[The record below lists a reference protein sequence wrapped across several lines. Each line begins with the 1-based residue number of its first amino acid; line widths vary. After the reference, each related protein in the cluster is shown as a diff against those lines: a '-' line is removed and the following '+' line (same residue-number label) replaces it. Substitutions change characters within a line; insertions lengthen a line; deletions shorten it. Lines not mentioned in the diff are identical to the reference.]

1 MISKNVNMILL
12 WTGFA
17 FGFWLIDASIDFII
31 FEKGLLL
38 DQLISP
44 TTGKLIFRSLIGI
57 IFITIGV
64 YLHLNTPVANK
75 SSANLGGSDAILQNI
90 IDNIPQLIFWKN
102 TDLEFLGCNQK
113 FAESIGLKSPSEVIG
128 KTDYEIVSN
137 PKDAD
142 FFRESDIRVMETK
155 NPEIHSNRM
164 EVRENGEEAWQD
176 LSRIPLID
184 TKGNVIGVLGTS
196 EDITERKNIEDE
208 KLNLSETLRYRVKEL
223 TSLYSIDRIIE
234 ENKKLNVPLAKIS
247 SIMVNALR
255 FPEKAWIKIN
265 VGAEKH
271 TVNEHNIS
279 EGQLISGELNVLGNI
294 VGSIEVGYADEIP
307 TVKEEV
313 ELVMAVSG
321 RISRLIENLELQ
333 EKSLEKERYES
344 TQKLAAAV
352 AHEISQPLQSLT
364 IISDLAKNNWKENS
378 HLLENIPDHLKRIST
393 LVEKMLNLTS
403 VETMDYAGGLEI
415 VDINKSA
422 GTIKAGVKNVLI
434 IDDNDAVLKLLVEV
448 IKTQG
453 ISAKS
458 ASNGSDGLEF
468 IKNNKYDLIMCD
480 IKLPDIDGLEIFQKV
495 EKDLIDTPFIF
506 MSGYVVGKEN
516 MEIINRSAGF
526 LKKPFSVDNVID
538 ILKSI

>member
-1 MISKNVNMILL
+1 MVIL

-17 FGFWLIDASIDFII
+17 IGFWLIDASIDSII
-31 FEKGLLL
+31 FGKGSLM
-38 DQLISP
+38 DQIILP
-44 TTGKLIFRSLIGI
+44 GTGKLIFRLTVSI
-57 IFITIGV
+57 IFIMIGV
-64 YLHLNTPVANK
+64 YLHLNKPAAVK

-102 TDLEFLGCNQK
+102 TDLVFIGCNQK
-113 FAESIGLKSPSEVIG
+113 FAESVGLKSPSEVIG

-142 FFRESDIRVMETK
+142 FYRECDIRVMESK
-155 NPEIHSNRM
+155 KPEIHSKRH
-164 EVRENGEEAWQD
+164 EIHDDGKDVWLD

-184 TKGNVIGVLGTS
+184 ANGTVIGVLGTT
-196 EDITERKNIEDE
+196 EDITDRKNIEDE
-208 KLNLSETLRYRVKEL
+208 KTNLSETLRYRVKEL
-223 TSLYSIDRIIE
+223 TSLYSIDKIIE
-234 ENKKLNVPLAKIS
+234 ENEELNLTLAKIS

-255 FPEKAWIKIN
+255 FPDKAWIKIN
-265 VGAEKH
+265 AGDEKH

-279 EGQLISGELNVLGNI
+279 KGQFISGELKVLGNI
-294 VGSIEVGYADEIP
+294 IGSIEVGYVDDTP
-307 TVKEEV
+307 TIQEEV
-313 ELVMAVSG
+313 ELVTAVSG
-321 RISRLIENLELQ
+321 KISRLIENSELQ
-333 EKSLEKERYES
+333 KKSLERERYES

-393 LVEKMLNLTS
+393 LVEKMLNLTL

-415 VDINKSA
+415 VDIIKSA
-422 GTIKAGVKNVLI
+422 GKIEASEKSVLI
-434 IDDNDAVLKLLVEV
+434 IDDNEAVLNLLVEV
-448 IKTQG
+448 VKTQS
-453 ISAKS
+453 INVES
-458 ASNGSDGLEF
+458 ASNGNDGLEL
-468 IKNNKYDLIMCD
+468 IRKNEYDLILCD
-480 IKLPDIDGLEIFQKV
+480 IKLPDIDGLEIFQKI
-495 EKDLIDTPFIF
+495 ENDLLNTSFIF

-526 LKKPFSVDNVID
+526 LKKPFTVDKVIN

>member
-1 MISKNVNMILL
+1 MILL
-12 WTGFA
+12 FTGFA
-17 FGFWLIDASIDFII
+17 IGFWLIDAAIDFII
-31 FEKGLLL
+31 FAKGSLI

-44 TTGKLIFRSLIGI
+44 TTGKLIFRLLIGI

-64 YLHLNTPVANK
+64 YLHLNKPIAAK
-75 SSANLGGSDAILQNI
+75 ISANLGGSDAILQNI

-102 TDLEFLGCNQK
+102 TDLVFLGCNQK

-128 KTDYEIVSN
+128 KTDYELVSD

-142 FFRESDIRVMETK
+142 FFRESDIKVMESK
-155 NPEIHSNRM
+155 NPEIHSNRRVVHDDGN
-164 EVRENGEEAWQD
+164 ESWLD
-176 LSRIPLID
+176 LSRIPLMD
-184 TKGNVIGVLGTS
+184 SAGKVIGVLGTS
-196 EDITERKNIEDE
+196 EDITEGKNIEDE

-234 ENKKLNVPLAKIS
+234 ENEKFNVTLAKIS

-255 FPEKAWIKIN
+255 FPDKAWIKIN
-265 VGAEKH
+265 VGDEKH
-271 TVNEHNIS
+271 TVNEHNIT
-279 EGQLISGELNVLGNI
+279 EGQLIFGELNVLGNI
-294 VGSIEVGYADEIP
+294 VGSIEVGYADDIS
-307 TVKEEV
+307 TVQEEV

-333 EKSLEKERYES
+333 QKSLEKERYES

-364 IISDLAKNNWKENS
+364 IISDLAKNNWEENS
-378 HLLENIPDHLKRIST
+378 HLLEKIPDHLRRIST

-422 GTIKAGVKNVLI
+422 SKIETGAKKVLI
-434 IDDNDAVLKLLVEV
+434 IDDNEAVLKLLIEV
-448 IKTQG
+448 FKTQS
-453 ISAKS
+453 IQAES
-458 ASNGSDGLEF
+458 ASNGSDGLEL

-480 IKLPDIDGLEIFQKV
+480 IKLPDIDGLKIFQKV
-495 EKDLIDTPFIF
+495 EKDLMNTSFIF

-526 LKKPFSVDNVID
+526 LKKPFTMDNVID
-538 ILKSI
+538 ILKSM

>member
-1 MISKNVNMILL
+1 MILL

-17 FGFWLIDASIDFII
+17 IGFWLIDASIDSFI
-31 FEKGLLL
+31 FNKGLLL
-38 DQLISP
+38 DQIILP
-44 TTGKLIFRSLIGI
+44 TTGKIIFRSLIGI
-57 IFITIGV
+57 IFITIGI
-64 YLHLNTPVANK
+64 YLHLNKPAAIN
-75 SSANLGGSDAILQNI
+75 SSANLQGSDPILQNI

-102 TDLEFLGCNQK
+102 TDLVFLGCNQK

-128 KTDYEIVSN
+128 KTDYELVSN
-137 PKDAD
+137 PEDAD
-142 FFRESDIRVMETK
+142 FFRESDIRVMESK
-155 NPEIHSNRM
+155 NPEIHSNRL
-164 EVRENGEEAWQD
+164 EVHENGEESWLD
-176 LSRIPLID
+176 LSRIPLVD
-184 TKGNVIGVLGTS
+184 SKGNVIGVLGTS
-196 EDITERKNIEDE
+196 EDITERKKIEDE
-208 KLNLSETLRYRVKEL
+208 KISLSETLRYRVKEL

-234 ENKKLNVPLAKIS
+234 GKEELNVTLAKIS

-255 FPEKAWIKIN
+255 FPDKAWIKIIA
-265 VGAEKH
+265 GDEKH
-271 TVNEHNIS
+271 TVNEHNIT

-294 VGSIEVGYADEIP
+294 LGSIEVGYIDDIR
-307 TVKEEV
+307 TVQEEV

-321 RISRLIENLELQ
+321 RISRLLENIALQ
-333 EKSLEKERYES
+333 QKSLEKERYES

-364 IISDLAKNNWKENS
+364 IISDLAKKNWKENS

-415 VDINKSA
+415 VDLNKSA
-422 GTIKAGVKNVLI
+422 SVIKESGKRVLI
-434 IDDNDAVLKLLVEV
+434 IDDNDAVLKLLVQV
-448 IKTQG
+448 MKTQG
-453 ISAKS
+453 IQPES
-458 ASNGSDGLEF
+458 ASNGSDGLKL

-495 EKDLIDTPFIF
+495 EKDLINTSFIF

-516 MEIINRSAGF
+516 MDIINRSAGF
-526 LKKPFSVDNVID
+526 LKKPFTVDNVID